1 MVFRK
6 VFECDNDS
14 CKAQGINIY
23 QVKVEVVKLMVGNG
37 EKTSF
42 QNNPKNFE
50 VQVCGRDCALKEI
63 DAKLKDNLAPE
74 PTKEER

>member
-1 MVFRK
+1 MAFKK

-14 CKAQGINIY
+14 CKAQGVNIF

-42 QNNPKNFE
+42 QSNPKNFE
-50 VQVCGRDCALKEI
+50 VQVCGRDCALKQI
-63 DAKLKDNLAPE
+63 DAKLKDILVPDQ
-74 PTKEER
+74 PKEE